1 MPTLNFQSLGTGSSN
16 GRFTFNVGTYNNQAN
31 NRGCYVRIDSTSL
44 NPTFNRAGWISL
56 VMNTSP
62 NVISVTL
69 DVLPVIRSRPVAFIH
84 DPIYAGNII
93 RMIFDPRPFIGQY
106 AYEFGLLVG

>member
-1 MPTLNFQSLGTGSSN
+1 MPTLNFQLLGTAN
-16 GRFTFNVGTYNNQAN
+16 ATGRFTFNVGTYNNQAN

-44 NPTFNRAGWISL
+44 NPTFSRAGWISL

-62 NVISVTL
+62 NVESISIAT
-69 DVLPVIRSRPVAFIH
+69 LPVILNRPVGFIH
-84 DPIYAGNII
+84 DPIYAGNIM

-106 AYEFGLLVG
+106 RYTFGLLVG